1 MSMAKRIIFIGGWAV
16 AFFFGSA
23 MLLGFASGLFF
34 AAQASDGGQISERTI
49 TIIGASWAIV
59 PMIVGPIGLLLGILG
74 KLPGT
79 RGETTSAVREP
90 YSRY

>member
-1 MSMAKRIIFIGGWAV
+1 MNGAKRIVFIAVWAV

-34 AAQASDGGQISERTI
+34 AAQASEDGQVSDRTMM
-49 TIIGASWAIV
+49 IIGTSWAIV
-59 PMIVGPIGLLLGILG
+59 PMISGPIGLLLGILG

-79 RGETTSAVREP
+79 RGETTSAVRDP
-90 YSRY
+90 YSKH